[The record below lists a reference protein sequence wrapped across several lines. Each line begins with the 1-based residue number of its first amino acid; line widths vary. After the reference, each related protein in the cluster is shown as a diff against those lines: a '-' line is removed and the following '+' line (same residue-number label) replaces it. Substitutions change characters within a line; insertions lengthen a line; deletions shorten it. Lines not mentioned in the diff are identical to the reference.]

1 MTLHVSCFTI
11 HCIFLFYVSLSNAT
25 CTSQI
30 VHYLFCFR
38 FEIVSSNWTV
48 FLRSTDK
55 SLDTS
60 LGPIRYTIRSK
71 DGSKRMRGV
80 MCYENAKLLRPV
92 RKLTALPNER
102 RFAYCNIRVVAT
114 CPLKG
119 GYQDSVHQKGLASP
133 CIVDRRCRPD
143 GLGGAAVWLNQW
155 KPDHGRYY
163 VC

>member
-1 MTLHVSCFTI
+1 MFHVSPYIVFFYFMFHCQMLHVLHKSFIICFV
-11 HCIFLFYVSLSNAT
+11 FVLKFSV
-25 CTSQI
+25 QI
-30 VHYLFCFR
+30 EPYFSVPL
-38 FEIVSSNWTV
+38 T
-48 FLRSTDK
+48 K

-92 RKLTALPNER
+92 RKLTALLNER

-143 GLGGAAVWLNQW
+143 GLGGGAAV
-155 KPDHGRYY
+155 
-163 VC
+163 